1 MSIQH
6 TPPAPRKHS
15 DLVSREEAAAYLG
28 VSPKTLA
35 TWASTKRYPLP
46 VVKVGR
52 SVKYRVSALDTFIE
66 SRTSTPGEAES

>member
-1 MSIQH
+1 MSMQQS
-6 TPPAPRKHS
+6 TPTPRKQS

-46 VVKVGR
+46 LVKVGR
-52 SVKYRVSALDTFIE
+52 AVKYRVSALDNFIA
-66 SRTSTPGEAES
+66 SRTVNNGEES